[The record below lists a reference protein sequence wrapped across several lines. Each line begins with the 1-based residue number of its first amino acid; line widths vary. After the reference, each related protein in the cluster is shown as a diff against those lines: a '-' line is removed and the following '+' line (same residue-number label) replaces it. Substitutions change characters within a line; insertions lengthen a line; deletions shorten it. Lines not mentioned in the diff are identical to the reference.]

1 MVVPEDQSGTVL
13 RCSQCNGPLEIPAV
27 QVPPPPPDPPSAIA
41 DEQPAIVVD
50 TRIERRPPAPIDGA
64 RRQLW
69 LIALALL
76 GLAVLGA
83 VPVALALC
91 APNEF
96 GAVRLERWACAVLLL
111 GFLELCYTVYL
122 LQLPDWSSLRVVSI
136 VTLGIAAVYAAVAG
150 VRLLAAPGNRLLEFW
165 ELDGNVFSSS
175 QEVLWCLMLVLLTGS
190 LSYVVGHLSTQW
202 SRRGHTTATER
213 SAAGR

>member
-1 MVVPEDQSGTVL
+1 MVVSEDQSGTVL
-13 RCSQCNGPLEIPAV
+13 RCSQCDCPLEIPAV
-27 QVPPPPPDPPSAIA
+27 PVPPPPPDPPSASA

-50 TRIERRPPAPIDGA
+50 TRIERRTHAPIDGT

-69 LIALALL
+69 LIALALM
-76 GLAVLGA
+76 GLALWGA
-83 VPVALALC
+83 VPVAIAMC
-91 APNEF
+91 EPKEF
-96 GAVRLERWACAVLLL
+96 GAVRLERWACAALLL
-111 GFLELCYTVYL
+111 GFLELCYAVYL

-150 VRLLAAPGNRLLEFW
+150 IRLLAAPGNRLMEFW

-175 QEVLWCLMLVLLTGS
+175 QEALWCLMLVLLTGS
-190 LSYVVGHLSTQW
+190 LSYAVGHLCTRW
-202 SRRGHTTATER
+202 SRRACTAATER